1 MVHELNMHK
10 PIIKK
15 KSSSILKHLKKK
27 QKKKTSKAREKTDK
41 NKTAKEAQAHVFTD
55 EIKADRKNF

>member
-27 QKKKTSKAREKTDK
+27 KKNTSKAREKTDK